1 MRFATVFKPVTIAK
15 ASKVRRPNGY
25 ARLEALNRRMSSA
38 VQLNLLKGIKTFKKR
53 IDPDA
58 LYEAW
63 KTRDYSQVMRVIP
76 WENMDQDLSFSP
88 LGDALESA
96 TEIAI
101 PVLPAPLQDTLRFDL
116 ANPRIRSYVD
126 ARTGDMVTALRQDS
140 QAVIQEAISASF
152 SEALSPRRVADRIKG
167 SIGLYPRLDRAVER
181 YREGLEPLNAE
192 AENNLGNCFYLQEK
206 LSDAIYHYEKAIKID
221 PNLITAR
228 RNLALAYDKAGKK

>member
-167 SIGLYPRLDRAVER
+167 SIGLYPRLDRVGKFMNSELA
-181 YREGLEPLNAE
+181 EGGKNKKMELP
-192 AENNLGNCFYLQEK
+192 
-206 LSDAIYHYEKAIKID
+206 
-221 PNLITAR
+221 
-228 RNLALAYDKAGKK
+228 ALHKNSRK